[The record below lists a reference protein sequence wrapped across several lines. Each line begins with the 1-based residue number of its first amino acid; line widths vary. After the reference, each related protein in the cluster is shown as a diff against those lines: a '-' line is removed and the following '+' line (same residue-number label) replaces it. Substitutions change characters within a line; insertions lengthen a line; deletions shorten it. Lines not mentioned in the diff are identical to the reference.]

1 MRPSASRNFHCA
13 ARADFRVA
21 AAGFAPGVLDV
32 DGFLSLT
39 QSYFYYMYE
48 YLKGEGQPGLVS
60 ARCRRWGQSR
70 AVVLRVS
77 PPRRRGVVARIR
89 RLLVIGLGG
98 ARRVV
103 ECAPRQVVIGP
114 TVATAIGAIIDD

>member
-1 MRPSASRNFHCA
+1 MRSVAGKAAASGPKSKPAASPSRNFHCA

-48 YLKGEGQPGLVS
+48 YLKGEGLSQGT
-60 ARCRRWGQSR
+60 
-70 AVVLRVS
+70 RVS
-77 PPRRRGVVARIR
+77 GYGYHKRF
-89 RLLVIGLGG
+89 LVIF
-98 ARRVV
+98 
-103 ECAPRQVVIGP
+103 
-114 TVATAIGAIIDD
+114 